1 MTLSITK
8 PVVGGS
14 LNSWGTVLN
23 TALDAVVT
31 EINTN
36 AATVNATTV
45 TGTTVNATNFN
56 IGGVAVSADAG
67 ELNKLNGAT
76 VTVNEINILDGD
88 TAATSTSVAATD
100 RVVFNDA
107 GVMKQ
112 VAMSDIASY
121 IGTVSSAGTVTSVGM
136 TVPNGLSV
144 STSSIT
150 TSGTFAISLASGY
163 AIPTTT
169 SQSQWNTAYNW
180 GDHSNGG
187 YLTSVAVS
195 GSELGVSTSGS
206 TVTITHTPT
215 APTTAEISS
224 AMTST
229 IVTNNLTDAAVTAH
243 LTETAVTANLP
254 SYLAQSS
261 LAPITASL
269 NAVGSYAW
277 LGSSTATTFTAGT
290 SYNASGLKFA
300 GFLSTNAFNDD
311 TAAAITGATPSGGT
325 WRAMGTASH
334 VSNRAPSTLF
344 IRVT

>member
-76 VTVNEINILDGD
+76 VTVNEINVLDGN
-88 TAATSTSVAATD
+88 TAATSTSVAGTD

-107 GVMKQ
+107 GTMKQ

-136 TVPNGLSV
+136 TVPTGLQL

-169 SQSQWNTAYNW
+169 SQSQWNTAYSW

-195 GSELGVSTSGS
+195 GSELSVSTSGS
-206 TVTITHTPT
+206 SVTITHTPT

-243 LTETAVTANLP
+243 LTESAVTANLP
-254 SYLAQSS
+254 SYLNQSN
-261 LAPITASL
+261 LAPVTAAL

-277 LGSSTATTFTAGT
+277 LGSSSATTFTAGS

-300 GFLSTNAFNDD
+300 GFLSTNAYNDD
-311 TAAAITGATPSGGT
+311 TAAAITGSAPTGGT
-325 WRAMGTASH
+325 WRAMGTASY

>member
-88 TAATSTSVAATD
+88 TAAPATSVAATD

-136 TVPNGLSV
+136 TVPTGLAV
-144 STSSIT
+144 SPSTITS
-150 TSGTFAISLASGY
+150 SGTFGLTLATGY
-163 AIPTTT
+163 AIPTTAALA
-169 SQSQWNTAYNW
+169 SYNTAASY
-180 GDHSNGG
+180 GDHANAG

-215 APTTAEISS
+215 DPTSAQITAG
-224 AMTST
+224 
-229 IVTNNLTDAAVTAH
+229 LTQAAV
-243 LTETAVTANLP
+243 VNVLP

-261 LAPITASL
+261 LAPVTASL

-325 WRAMGTASH
+325 WRAMGTASY